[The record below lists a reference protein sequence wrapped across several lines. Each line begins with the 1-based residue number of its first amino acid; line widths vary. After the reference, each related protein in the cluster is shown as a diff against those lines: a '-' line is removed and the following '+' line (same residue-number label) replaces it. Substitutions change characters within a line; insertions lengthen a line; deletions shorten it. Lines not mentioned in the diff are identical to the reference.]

1 MVNVINVM
9 SKSSLVV
16 ALAQELERPRELSAR
31 VLNYIGGTYG
41 VDQDAIGS
49 FLASELGKLEDY
61 EIDLILSP
69 VFTPKISD
77 EAIFADLL
85 NAATV
90 PREQWTGL
98 VHELEQRPTRAQL
111 VTPDGRRHAV
121 RLREV
126 TIERYVHRLR
136 LEGTIPESVSML
148 LDRIPAVEDRP
159 LLRAIARRPVWENAG
174 VREILERYLT
184 AVTQSGAYSLPDAL
198 QLLHLAENR
207 KPSDVQDLLAS
218 IPRWAEALREQI
230 DAAVGPKQFFHQGV
244 EAMHGGDRDQR
255 TQDEIRLSAK
265 ENELAF
271 LRRLQ
276 KLLS

>member
-1 MVNVINVM
+1 MA
-9 SKSSLVV
+9 KSSLVD
-16 ALAQELERPRELSAR
+16 ALAHELERPRELSAR

-49 FLASELGKLEDY
+49 FLTNELGKLEDY
-61 EIDLILSP
+61 ELDLILSP
-69 VFTPKISD
+69 VFTPKIGD
-77 EAIFADLL
+77 EAIFAELL
-85 NAATV
+85 GATTV
-90 PREQWTGL
+90 PREQWTEL
-98 VHELEQRPTRAQL
+98 VRQLEARPTRAHL
-111 VTPDGRRHAV
+111 VTPDGQRHAV

-136 LEGTIPESVSML
+136 LEGTIPEPVLTL
-148 LDRIPAVEDRP
+148 LDRIPAIEDRP
-159 LLRAIARRPVWENAG
+159 LLRAIARRPVWENQG
-174 VREILERYLT
+174 IREILERYLA
-184 AVTQSGAYSLPDAL
+184 AVNQSGAYSLADAM
-198 QLLHLAENR
+198 QLLLLAENR
-207 KPSDVQDLLAS
+207 KPSNVQDLLAS

-230 DAAVGPKQFFHQGV
+230 DAAGGPRQFFHQGV

-255 TQDEIRLSAK
+255 THDEIRLSAK

>member
-1 MVNVINVM
+1 M
-9 SKSSLVV
+9 SKSSLVD
-16 ALAQELERPRELSAR
+16 ALAHELERPRELSAR

-49 FLASELGKLEDY
+49 FLTNELGKLEDY

-69 VFTPKISD
+69 VFTPRIAD
-77 EAIFADLL
+77 EAIFAELL
-85 NAATV
+85 GAATV
-90 PREQWTGL
+90 RREEWTGL

-111 VTPDGRRHAV
+111 VTPDGERHAV
-121 RLREV
+121 PLREV

-136 LEGTIPESVSML
+136 LEGTIPEPMFTL
-148 LDRIPAVEDRP
+148 LDRIPAIEDRP
-159 LLRAIARRPVWENAG
+159 LLRAIARRPVWENQG
-174 VREILERYLT
+174 IREILERYLAT
-184 AVTQSGAYSLPDAL
+184 ATQSGTYSLPDAM

-207 KPSDVQDLLAS
+207 KPSSVQDLLAS
-218 IPRWAEALREQI
+218 IPRWTEALREQI
-230 DAAVGPKQFFHQGV
+230 DAAGGPKQFFHQGV

-255 TQDEIRLSAK
+255 QQDEIRLSAK

>member
-1 MVNVINVM
+1 
-9 SKSSLVV
+9 
-16 ALAQELERPRELSAR
+16 
-31 VLNYIGGTYG
+31 

-49 FLASELGKLEDY
+49 FLTDELGKLEDY

-69 VFTPKISD
+69 VFTPRIAD
-77 EAIFADLL
+77 EAIFAELL
-85 NAATV
+85 GATTV
-90 PREQWTGL
+90 RREEWTGL

-111 VTPDGRRHAV
+111 VTPDGERHAV
-121 RLREV
+121 PLREV

-136 LEGTIPESVSML
+136 LEGTIPEPVFTL
-148 LDRIPAVEDRP
+148 LDRIPAIEDRP
-159 LLRAIARRPVWENAG
+159 LLRAIARRPVWENQG
-174 VREILERYLT
+174 IREILERYLAT
-184 AVTQSGAYSLPDAL
+184 ATQSGAYSLPDAM

-207 KPSDVQDLLAS
+207 KPSSVQDLLAS
-218 IPRWAEALREQI
+218 IPRWTEALREQI
-230 DAAVGPKQFFHQGV
+230 DAAGGPKQFFHQGV

-255 TQDEIRLSAK
+255 QQDEIRLSAK